1 MMDRYVIDET
11 CSCGA
16 TFHYDGSGPSS
27 ALQAARAW
35 RFDHRHETVNGVL
48 VVPEGMSL
56 HGGTADKP
64 PEMPPGD
71 DPRSGDLMEKD

>member
-16 TFHYDGSGPSS
+16 TFRYDGSGPSS

-35 RFDHRHETVNGVL
+35 REQHQHVTQNGVL
-48 VVPEGMSL
+48 VVPEGQGLKVLSPDGRATL
-56 HGGTADKP
+56 IEEDTP
-64 PEMPPGD
+64 SEP
-71 DPRSGDLMEKD
+71 